1 MFIEQY
7 NTVTSTNLF
16 EFEKKIIKL
25 DRLKKKI
32 VMIAN
37 SYFLLQTIY
46 NQTEDG
52 E

>member
-1 MFIEQY
+1 MFC
-7 NTVTSTNLF
+7 NTNKLSFLF